1 MANISSALPSSNAQ
15 VSPGHQCAHCSKP
28 ARQRC
33 AGCAEG
39 VDEHG
44 NTSPT
49 YYCGSECQG
58 NHWNQTHR
66 LQCRLLIDRRQLFQI
81 GSLVQWAFYE
91 SNKAFWYDGIAQV
104 KKLELANESD
114 NAELLLQRYKKHDG
128 PDFPTFPKELFQEE
142 RDEQA
147 VLATS
152 ASASTIVCGLMEGL
166 LRSMCCST
174 EPFDSTNTVSL

>member
-44 NTSPT
+44 NTSAT

-66 LQCRLLIDRRQLFQI
+66 LQCRLLIDRRQLFRI

-147 VLATS
+147 VLTTS

-166 LRSMCCST
+166 LRSMYCST